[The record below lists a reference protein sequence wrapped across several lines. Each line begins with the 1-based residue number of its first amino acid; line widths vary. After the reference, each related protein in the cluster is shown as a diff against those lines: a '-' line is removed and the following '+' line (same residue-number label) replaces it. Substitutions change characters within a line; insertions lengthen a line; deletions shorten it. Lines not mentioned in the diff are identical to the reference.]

1 MRRTAP
7 PVAVSGRFA
16 YEGLDRLL
24 HEKARLGILTSLL
37 SRPEGLVF
45 NDLKQLCS
53 LTDGNLSR
61 HIQVLGDAGLVEI
74 SKGIVARR
82 PQTLYRLTAH
92 GRSRF
97 RAYLAE
103 LERVIRDSLPAAEG
117 AAQLY
122 TRQIDNKRGCHH
134 HLGNAGDARKRRGAA
149 TIGHASGARRDRC

>member
-1 MRRTAP
+1 MRKTVVPLPAA
-7 PVAVSGRFA
+7 VAVPESAAGRFA

-61 HIQVLGDAGLVEI
+61 HIQVLSDAGLVEI
-74 SKGIVARR
+74 SKGFLERR

-103 LERVIRDSLPAAEG
+103 LERVIRDALPAEERA
-117 AAQLY
+117 AAQGRERRRRA
-122 TRQIDNKRGCHH
+122 T
-134 HLGNAGDARKRRGAA
+134 AGPPLEVPPGWAPA
-149 TIGHASGARRDRC
+149 